1 MEFLKVR
8 GSQVGPKTAHTA
20 EEHSALHAVSNLCL
34 GSHCDCSR

>member
-20 EEHSALHAVSNLCL
+20 EEHSALHAPEVFKSLPRQSL
-34 GSHCDCSR
+34 